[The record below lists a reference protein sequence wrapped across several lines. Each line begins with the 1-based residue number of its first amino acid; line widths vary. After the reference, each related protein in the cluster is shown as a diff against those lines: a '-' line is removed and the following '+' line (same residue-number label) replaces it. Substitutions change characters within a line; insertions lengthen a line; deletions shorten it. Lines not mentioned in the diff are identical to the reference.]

1 MVKASEQFSFLI
13 VQSEAKVV
21 TWLCV
26 TSCCLATPAEN
37 VFFLGGEG
45 ARTSFGYLK
54 VVGVTR
60 TSEETKLET
69 TV

>member
-1 MVKASEQFSFLI
+1 VVKASEQFSFLI

-37 VFFLGGEG
+37 VFFFRGGGGEDFLRVFEG
-45 ARTSFGYLK
+45 GGGHQNKR
-54 VVGVTR
+54 R
-60 TSEETKLET
+60 N
-69 TV
+69 